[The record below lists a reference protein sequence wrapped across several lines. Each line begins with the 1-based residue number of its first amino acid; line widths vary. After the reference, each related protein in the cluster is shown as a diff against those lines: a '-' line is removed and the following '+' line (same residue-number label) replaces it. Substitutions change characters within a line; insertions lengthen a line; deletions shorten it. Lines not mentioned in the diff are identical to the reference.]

1 MGKKDVVLVLPNQYV
16 EFVTKFEDFANDTV
30 PYMYHCHL
38 LHHEDDGMMGSF
50 IVIDT
55 TLSAISK
62 NSWEGNITLFPNPSS
77 STITLQSAID
87 FKNAEIKIINVFGQ
101 VVLIENI
108 SISLNSVKVDLTEL
122 NSGIYVFLLKEN
134 NKLFTQKF
142 IKQ

>member
-1 MGKKDVVLVLPNQYV
+1 MVLPNQYV